1 MLHSLHFLIVFLNTF
16 LFSETESLLGAKENF
31 KMSLLDYQKVKITAN
46 SFSNL
51 DDYLEKA
58 GLNFQKK
65 LFYLQ
70 LQKSPR
76 LISIRSSTA
85 TSNISSE

>member
-1 MLHSLHFLIVFLNTF
+1 

-31 KMSLLDYQKVKITAN
+31 EMSLLDYQKVKITAN
-46 SFSNL
+46 SFRNL

-76 LISIRSSTA
+76 FMSIRSSTL
-85 TSNISSE
+85 TSNISTDKPTSLQLVNI

>member
-1 MLHSLHFLIVFLNTF
+1 M
-16 LFSETESLLGAKENF
+16 FSETESLLGAKENF
-31 KMSLLDYQKVKITAN
+31 EMSLLDYQKVKITAN
-46 SFSNL
+46 SFRNL

-76 LISIRSSTA
+76 FMSIRSSTLS
-85 TSNISSE
+85 SNISSDKPTSLYLVII

>member
-1 MLHSLHFLIVFLNTF
+1 

-31 KMSLLDYQKVKITAN
+31 KMSLLDYQKVEITAN

-51 DDYLEKA
+51 DDYLVKA

-76 LISIRSSTA
+76 FMSIRSSTA